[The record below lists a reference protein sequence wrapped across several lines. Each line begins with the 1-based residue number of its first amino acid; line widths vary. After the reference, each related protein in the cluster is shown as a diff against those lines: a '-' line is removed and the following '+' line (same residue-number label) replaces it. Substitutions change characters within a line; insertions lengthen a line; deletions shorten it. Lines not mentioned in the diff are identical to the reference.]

1 MRQKDII
8 ELGVTGILVIVLI
21 VAFGNAAKK
30 AHGRI
35 VKNTSEA
42 VNLNS
47 VAPNQVEKI
56 DSRSLYKVLED
67 EAKSMELKRD
77 PFTTAPIISEKNMQ
91 SGFALTGILWDKVK
105 PMAIIDGD
113 VVKKGGRVGNKVVV
127 DIKKDRVI
135 LSDGQDLFEVR
146 LER

>member
-1 MRQKDII
+1 MRQKDLI
-8 ELGVTGILVIVLI
+8 ELGITGILVIVLI

-30 AHGRI
+30 AHSRI
-35 VKNTSEA
+35 VKNTEV

-47 VAPNQVEKI
+47 VAPVKEERI

>member
-1 MRQKDII
+1 MRQKDLI
-8 ELGVTGILVIVLI
+8 ELGITGILVIVLI

-30 AHGRI
+30 AHSRI
-35 VKNTSEA
+35 VKNAHEA
-42 VNLNS
+42 VNFNS
-47 VAPNQVEKI
+47 VAPNQAEKI
-56 DSRSLYKVLED
+56 DSRSLYNVLEE

-91 SGFALTGILWDKVK
+91 SGFTLTGILWDKVK